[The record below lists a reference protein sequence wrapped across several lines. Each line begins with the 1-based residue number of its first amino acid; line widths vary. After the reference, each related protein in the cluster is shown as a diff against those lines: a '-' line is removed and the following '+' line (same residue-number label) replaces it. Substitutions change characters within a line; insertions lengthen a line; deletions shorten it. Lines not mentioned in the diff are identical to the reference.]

1 MVHTRIKICGIT
13 RPEDACSAADSGAD
27 AIGLVFYPPSPR
39 FVSAEQAAEIVDALP
54 PFVSTVALFVDE
66 SEAEIERILGTVAV
80 DVIQFHGEETPEY
93 CRRFGRPW
101 MKALR
106 VRPGMDI
113 VESSERY
120 QGARAILLDTWKE
133 GIPGGTGEQF
143 DWALVP
149 RSLGRPV
156 VLAGGLDANNV
167 GDAVASL
174 RPHAVDVSGGV
185 ESSPGIKDPDK
196 ITDFVAAVRA
206 AEQRERASSDDQ

>member
-1 MVHTRIKICGIT
+1 M
-13 RPEDACSAADSGAD
+13 
-27 AIGLVFYPPSPR
+27 
-39 FVSAEQAAEIVDALP
+39 
-54 PFVSTVALFVDE
+54 
-66 SEAEIERILGTVAV
+66 GT
-80 DVIQFHGEETPEY
+80 HH
-93 CRRFGRPW
+93 
-101 MKALR
+101 
-106 VRPGMDI
+106 
-113 VESSERY
+113 
-120 QGARAILLDTWKE
+120 LLDTWKE

-156 VLAGGLDANNV
+156 VLAGGLDAHNV
-167 GDAVASL
+167 GDAVMSL